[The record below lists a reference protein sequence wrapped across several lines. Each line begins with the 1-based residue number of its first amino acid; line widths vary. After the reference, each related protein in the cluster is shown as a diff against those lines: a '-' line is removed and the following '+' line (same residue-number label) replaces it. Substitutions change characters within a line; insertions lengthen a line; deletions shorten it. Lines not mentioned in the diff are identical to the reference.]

1 MGAHARL
8 LSGTRRLSGSL
19 RAERGARG
27 QARLR
32 VWAMAFVVALC
43 AGGAAGRREVL
54 AETIDLSRIAALSFS
69 DSGEVVLLDGDSGE
83 PVGAVRMGGVPRDL
97 AVTSGEWLVAAE
109 DSRIESV
116 SLVAPGETHQLWM
129 CQPDHVVAGVGP
141 RRAYVSR
148 SDPSAVV
155 AVTLGAASTVD
166 WATKVPGQVRALALD
181 PGGRIV
187 FAGYDWHPGRIA
199 AIDTMT
205 GGIERTLSIGHV
217 PVALAVSRDGA
228 TLYALGRREG
238 LLTAISIADGNQRAT
253 VHLGANPRA
262 LAVSE
267 DGARIYVADPTKSKL
282 TVVEGAGLT
291 VQGIVELPG
300 RPYDLAVTPDGTR
313 VVVTS
318 PRSLAVFVIDT
329 ATLRVVHTQRFHR
342 RPRHVV
348 VAPGTAKSV
357 TPTVAAT
364 ATLPSPMVPPT
375 PTATEVPSYT
385 PTLLPSPTDTVT
397 PITTASATATCVPSP
412 TPTLMPTSAPST
424 PPGVL
429 VGQVVDDGTAQ
440 PLAGVEVVVAQAVVA
455 TTDAH
460 GRYFWLPSVA
470 GEALL
475 ELKKSGYS
483 SARRRAGADRIAA
496 LRLQDARLTALAPP
510 VAVNDAGGV
519 VRTPYTALGVSGT
532 VELSVPSGALPMAT
546 DIRLTVLSPQGLC
559 TPVPL
564 GWSVLLGIDL
574 SLAATTPW
582 PGGSLVQ
589 VPLAL
594 LGSTASR
601 LVIAAVWDDAASRWQ
616 GGPPAVLKGDQL
628 EVEVDGMAPGVQ
640 LALLVADSLPVQPPQ
655 PARGEPLRGVE
666 PVLPT
671 PGAAL
676 VTVAPAAIVA
686 GSGAGAQV
694 LVEVDSLL
702 QPVPSGTLL
711 EVQLREE
718 YERRDGQR
726 ITGAVSTQD
735 IIGYQLTPTLSPS
748 HASTSLGAYFD
759 LRPSGTFG
767 MGELRQGRVAIDL
780 TLPQGAGHPEV
791 VGPTGGEVRGVGGLR
806 LIVPPGAAEQRTVI
820 SLRPV
825 AAAAL
830 PEGAGTRSDLL
841 GAFALEVDG
850 GVLSPG
856 AAYELSLASPVPDG
870 LEFVIAQLAT
880 VDERSALVLTGF
892 GHSQNGLIAL
902 EACSAAA
909 SLCAAG
915 FGGGGTYAVFAL
927 PSGAAIVTGTVTD
940 GSGVRAGVVV
950 EADTIGVVSQ
960 TDSAGRYL
968 LPVPAGVTS
977 TVSCSDHVRD
987 LGGTVTVTPLPHE
1000 VVSAD
1005 IMLRPT
1011 LPTVVQIAPPN
1022 HASQVP
1028 AGAVITITFSKPIAA
1043 ASIADTSVLLLQ
1055 TDSRLTSTTH
1065 GVSIRVS
1072 LSADGMQLLLTPT
1085 EALAPNTVYRVVL
1098 TSDVTDLYGNPLS
1111 PRPPSAGSGQ
1121 VLGDG
1126 QGEGA
1131 FASDFTTAAIFKAEA
1146 LPPNTLRLSL
1156 PDEQGKVFVCGG
1168 AQLAAPGT
1176 FVVVNNL
1183 ASGRTVTG
1191 VATNNSGT
1199 SGSDTCDFLFPNRCD
1214 SSRPGSFCAVIDAA
1228 VGDRIQVQVQDVLHN
1243 TVTLDPGNM
1252 IDERTGATAIP
1263 PEGGV
1268 VSAAAD
1274 PRYQAFVPDGAF
1286 AQTTIVRLTPIVAN
1300 GAGLSLA
1307 DYPTLTNLDQ
1317 SKIELIG
1324 AVQLDFMGTAQ
1335 RNLDIS
1341 VPAPAD
1347 AAAGDQYIATQVIN
1361 FRGGDEQTMVDTAHF
1376 DAAAC
1381 ALDPQRCL
1389 VVTDPSA
1396 FPGVTMGGTFGVHRA
1411 KECLAYVTGWIS
1423 IGDHFNNGYVPGG
1436 TLGALLPFPVQVS
1449 TPVRFAVPLP
1459 CNRAVDVKLQ
1469 TFDDRP
1475 ITAQTVNMPGQ
1486 GQVVE
1491 LQRRLTDTT
1500 EPPRVE
1506 GISVPEGT
1514 QEVDPSAPLSVTFS
1528 KPLDPNSLDPATVQ
1542 LVDGHGR
1549 SVKGT
1554 VRLSAD
1560 GRVVTFVPD
1569 TRLRFG
1575 VQYRLSV
1582 HGVSDKDG
1590 NELSGAV
1597 TAGFTV
1603 FQPHVIGHITAV
1615 DARDVV
1621 VVDPMAVH
1629 LPTGERLLA
1638 VAEGDGL
1645 RADVAG
1651 GINIYDVSDP
1661 SAGLGTGLSSSPP
1674 VIASHAT
1681 AGVDRALVFV
1691 PGPAVTTTGAH
1702 ARTFTGPFIM
1712 SIDGPGGAER
1722 FGVWRL
1728 FDLENFPAI
1737 TEVASRLINQSAESW
1752 DLVNLRDPTQSPPP
1766 DFLKFIP
1773 NDLGIPEGVAA
1784 VDTQIA
1790 YIANAPNIGIQAVVV
1805 QQMDAGE
1812 LVGPQVDGTLLGIYR
1827 AVTILKNNILAV
1839 RQDGAANTLVLA
1851 DPNLTTVTGTYLLPG
1866 GARPLAVTGLADWPA
1881 RIDGVDAQGQPTSTV
1896 EPRDLAVVMC
1906 DGIGVC
1912 VVPVS
1917 VGGFDPSLLPNG
1929 AGVLRTPGRISRG
1942 SVGDPSTQL
1951 LYVADGT
1958 AGLTVID
1965 LAVAGGSVDD
1975 DNDGIDDRVLGAV
1988 DLDGSRAVRVARYV
2002 DMAGRQIVAVAAG
2015 TGGVYLVQV
2024 APSQFGLQL
2033 FDNNNVRLL
2042 SPALNVTSG
2051 AYVALNGD
2059 NDNFNVDDQGNAIL
2073 DKDEA
2078 GPVTGEDDL
2087 RRMDLFIGEVAG
2099 TVTLSCTAGCERVA
2113 LWTTP
2118 QKGQSLPLPASWDL
2132 GSAMRPPST
2141 AWVEGLAASDTE
2153 RDVRFELRWDTPAG
2167 TSSAPLM
2174 DAATFT
2180 VIDLK
2185 FVDGTHGV
2193 QLQADRAWDPEWWHV
2208 RPAVAQSAEPDT
2220 RNFILSL
2227 PLEVVED
2234 IVERTVDFAKV
2245 NATAFR
2251 RVFMHGVGDPQ
2262 RARIDVASVD
2272 TASEGHAG
2280 AEVDKTTA
2288 VVTSMGSSEIIS
2300 TEDYAIYQGNLL
2312 GQSSEEV
2319 RQETR
2324 ASSGTA
2330 PLQASTAG
2338 TQQTCLVPSVVIT
2351 DAQGNQRDPLPGV
2364 NTCKVELT
2372 VIDAQAFKDQIAA
2385 ELGGASNDDGLIAAY
2400 KSFDAATHPNQ
2411 SHMDGALADGLSRLV
2426 LRFEVPSTF
2435 VQQTGA
2441 KSVEFAITPAPA
2453 LVTVGTNHTD
2463 DVGHPLGWLSASGF
2477 GTHSDSVVVE
2487 IDQGTVPPMAVAVY
2501 TPPNSFPFLTGAG
2514 ADASPHSDLSFNITV
2529 RNPETGERFHIQ
2541 PLRLVR
2547 PPVIFVHGLFGDRTA
2562 WESYLEKFSDDFDTR
2577 TVDYGDI
2584 NVSGFDRI
2592 FLRVPQVTRQV
2603 TGELRSGNGSAGRL
2617 GSKKIAATRVDSVQ
2631 HSMGGIAVRWYV
2643 SEGLESLNGV
2653 ARDMPPGYGAFFV
2666 QRGSADHFRRPDN
2679 FDRGDIRNVVTI
2691 GTPMLGSPF
2700 GNWVVRDLCGDG
2712 AGGNKTRGQC
2722 FDGLT
2727 LATIISDS
2735 QAGKGASA
2743 QPDYGDAIYDL
2754 AIGSQAISAMKSFES
2769 GPVHVHAIGTTA
2781 DNIGNFF
2788 TGVGLRFL
2796 SEMLAQSQSRRYCPD
2811 FSPSSSDL
2819 IVPIESQY
2827 YGMPDAAQT
2836 FEPGVTHLQQDSD
2849 ERVIADAVRVL
2860 EDNVAT
2866 GDAVNR
2872 FASGYPTKPVIGLCG
2887 Q

>member
-1 MGAHARL
+1 M
-8 LSGTRRLSGSL
+8 
-19 RAERGARG
+19 
-27 QARLR
+27 
-32 VWAMAFVVALC
+32 
-43 AGGAAGRREVL
+43 
-54 AETIDLSRIAALSFS
+54 DLSRTGALSFNYSGQVVMLDS
-69 DSGEVVLLDGDSGE
+69 DSGELVGTVLMS
-83 PVGAVRMGGVPRDL
+83 RVPRGL
-97 AVTSGEWLVAAE
+97 AVTSDQWLVAME
-109 DSRIESV
+109 DSKIESV
-116 SLVAPGETHQLWM
+116 SLAAPGETYRLRIYRPGQ
-129 CQPDHVVAGVGP
+129 VVAGVGP

-148 SDPSAVV
+148 SSPSAVV
-155 AVTLGAASTVD
+155 AVTLGAESAVD
-166 WATKVPGQVRALALD
+166 WATKIPWRVRALACD
-181 PGGRIV
+181 PRGRTV
-187 FAGYDWHPGRIA
+187 FAGYGWQPGRIA
-199 AIDTMT
+199 AIDAVT
-205 GGIERTLSIGHV
+205 GRIERTLTIGHAAA
-217 PVALAVSRDGA
+217 ALAVSRDGA
-228 TLYALGRREG
+228 TLYALGQQGGR
-238 LLTAISIADGNQRAT
+238 LTAINIADGSPRAT
-253 VHLGANPRA
+253 AHLGASPRA
-262 LAVSE
+262 LAVSG
-267 DGARIYVADPTKSKL
+267 DDTRIYVADPTKNRL
-282 TVVEGAGLT
+282 TVVESAGLS
-291 VQGIVELPG
+291 VQGTIELPG

-313 VVVTS
+313 LIVTS
-318 PRSLAVFVIDT
+318 PRSFAVFVVDT
-329 ATLRVVHTQRFHR
+329 ATLQVVHTRRFRR
-342 RPRHVV
+342 RPRLVV
-348 VAPGTAKSV
+348 VAPGTTTPE
-357 TPTVAAT
+357 TPTPAAT
-364 ATLPSPMVPPT
+364 STWPT
-375 PTATEVPSYT
+375 PTMTEVSSNT
-385 PTLLPSPTDTVT
+385 PTPPTTI
-397 PITTASATATCVPSP
+397 PTTSASATLAASP
-412 TPTLMPTSAPST
+412 TPTLVPSSTPST

-440 PLAGVEVVVAQAVVA
+440 PLAGVEVMAAHAVVA
-455 TTDAH
+455 TTDTH
-460 GRYFWLPSVA
+460 GRYFWSPSEA
-470 GEALL
+470 GETVL
-475 ELKKSGYS
+475 ELEKSGYS
-483 SARRRAGADRIAA
+483 RARRRAGAEGIAA

-519 VRTPYTALGVSGT
+519 VRTPYTAPGVNGT
-532 VELSVPSGALPMAT
+532 VELSIPSGALPAET
-546 DIRLTVLSPQGLC
+546 GVRLTVLSPQGLIA
-559 TPVPL
+559 PVPL
-564 GWSVLLGIDL
+564 GWSALLGIDL

-582 PGGSLVQ
+582 PGGSAVR

-594 LGSTASR
+594 LGSTAS
-601 LVIAAVWDDAASRWQ
+601 LPVIAAVWDDAASRWQ

-628 EVEVDGMAPGVQ
+628 EIEVDGMAPGTQ
-640 LALLVADSLPVQPPQ
+640 LALLVADSIPTQPPQ

-694 LVEVDSLL
+694 VVEVDSLL

-718 YERRDGQR
+718 YERHDGQR

-759 LRPSGTFG
+759 LTPSGTFG

-830 PEGAGTRSDLL
+830 PGGAGTRSDLL
-841 GAFALEVDG
+841 GAFTLEVDG

-856 AAYELSLASPVPDG
+856 AAYELSLTSPVPDG

-880 VDERSALVLTGF
+880 VGERSALVLTGF
-892 GHSQNGLIAL
+892 GHSQNGFIAL

-909 SLCAAG
+909 SLCTAG

-950 EADTIGVVSQ
+950 EADTIGVVSM
-960 TDSAGRYL
+960 TDSAGRYV

-987 LGGTVTVTPLPHE
+987 LGGTVTVTPLPAQ
-1000 VVSAD
+1000 VISAD
-1005 IMLRPT
+1005 ITLRPT
-1011 LPTVVQIAPPN
+1011 SPTVVQIDPAN
-1022 HASQVP
+1022 HASQVS
-1028 AGAVITITFSKPIAA
+1028 AGAVITITFSEPIAA
-1043 ASIADTSVLLLQ
+1043 ASITDTSVLLLQ
-1055 TDSRLTSTTH
+1055 TDSRLTSPTH

-1098 TSDVTDLYGNPLS
+1098 TSDVTDSHGNPFS
-1111 PRPPSAGSGQ
+1111 PQP
-1121 VLGDG
+1121 LGDG

-1156 PDEQGKVFVCGG
+1156 PDAQGKVFVCGG
-1168 AQLAAPGT
+1168 TQLAAPGT

-1183 ASGRTVTG
+1183 ANGLTVTG

-1199 SGSDTCDFLFPNRCD
+1199 SGSDTCDVLFANRCD
-1214 SSRPGSFCAVIDAA
+1214 TSQPGSFCAVIDAA
-1228 VGDRIQVQVQDVLHN
+1228 VGDGIQVQVEDILHN
-1243 TVTLDPGNM
+1243 TVTLDPGSM
-1252 IDERTGATAIP
+1252 TDERTGATAIP

-1274 PRYQAFVPDGAF
+1274 SLYQAFVPDGAF

-1300 GAGLSLA
+1300 GAGLNLT

-1324 AVQLDFMGTAQ
+1324 AVQLDFIGTAQ

-1347 AAAGDQYIATQVIN
+1347 AVAGDQYIATQVIN
-1361 FRGGDEQTMVDTAHF
+1361 FRGTDEQTMVDTAHF

-1381 ALDPQRCL
+1381 ALDPQKCL

-1411 KECLAYVTGWIS
+1411 KDCLAYATGWIS

-1491 LQRRLTDTT
+1491 LPRRLTDTT
-1500 EPPRVE
+1500 EPPHVE
-1506 GISVPEGT
+1506 GMSVPEGT

-1528 KPLDPNSLDPATVQ
+1528 KPLDPSSLDPARVQ
-1542 LVDGHGR
+1542 LVDGYGR

-1575 VQYRLSV
+1575 AQYRLSV
-1582 HGVSDKDG
+1582 QGVSDKDG

-1629 LPTGERLLA
+1629 LPAGQRLLA

-1691 PGPAVTTTGAH
+1691 PGPAVTTSGAH

-1728 FDLENFPAI
+1728 FDLANFPAI

-1773 NDLGIPEGVAA
+1773 NDLGIPEGLAA

-1790 YIANAPNIGIQAVVV
+1790 YIANAPNIGLQAVVV

-1851 DPNLTTVTGTYLLPG
+1851 DPNLTNVTGTYLLPA
-1866 GARPLAVTGLADWPA
+1866 GARPLAVTGLADWPT
-1881 RIDGVDAQGQPTSTV
+1881 RIDGVGAQGQPASTV

-1917 VGGFDPSLLPNG
+1917 VGGFDPSLLPRG

-1975 DNDGIDDRVLGAV
+1975 DGDGIDDRVLGAV

-2033 FDNNNVRLL
+2033 FDNNNVRFL
-2042 SPALNVTSG
+2042 SAALNATSG
-2051 AYVALNGD
+2051 AYVVLNGD

-2167 TSSAPLM
+2167 TSSAPSM

-2251 RVFMHGVGDPQ
+2251 RLFMHGVGDPQ

-2300 TEDYAIYQGNLL
+2300 TEDYAIYQGSIL

-2338 TQQTCLVPSVVIT
+2338 TQQTCLVPSVIVT

-2385 ELGGASNDDGLIAAY
+2385 ELGGVSNDDGLIAAY
-2400 KSFDAATHPNQ
+2400 KSFDKKAHPTQ

-2435 VQQTGA
+2435 VQQTGT
-2441 KSVEFAITPAPA
+2441 KSVEFVITSPGLMMA
-2453 LVTVGTNHTD
+2453 GTNHTD
-2463 DVGHPLGWLSASGF
+2463 DVGLPLGWLSDSGF
-2477 GTHSDSVVVE
+2477 TTLHADRVTVAIDETVV
-2487 IDQGTVPPMAVAVY
+2487 PNMAVAVY
-2501 TPPNSFPFLTGAG
+2501 TPPNSFPFVGPGAQPRQVALT
-2514 ADASPHSDLSFNITV
+2514 ITV
-2529 RNPETGERFHIQ
+2529 RNHATGERFAVQ
-2541 PLRLVR
+2541 PLTLVR
-2547 PPVIFVHGLFGDRTA
+2547 SPVVFVHGLFGDKTA
-2562 WESYLEKFSDDFDTR
+2562 WRKYLDAFAPDFLTHA
-2577 TVDYGDI
+2577 VDYGDI
-2584 NVSGFDRI
+2584 NVSGFDSI
-2592 FLRVPQVTRQV
+2592 FLRIPQLTQRITQ
-2603 TGELRSGNGSAGRL
+2603 ELRSGTRSFLPPDDIGA
-2617 GSKKIAATRVDSVQ
+2617 KKIAATRVDSVQ

-2643 SEGLESLNGV
+2643 SEGLEALNNV
-2653 ARDMPPGYGAFFV
+2653 ARNTPPGYGKFSISQ
-2666 QRGSADHFRRPDN
+2666 QRDHFRRPDN
-2679 FDRGDIRNVVTI
+2679 FNQGDIRNVVTI
-2691 GTPMLGSPF
+2691 GTPMWGSPF

-2712 AGGNKTRGQC
+2712 AGGIKTRSEC
-2722 FDGLT
+2722 FSGFT
-2727 LATIISDS
+2727 LSSIITGS
-2735 QAGKGASA
+2735 QTGKNARTA
-2743 QPDYGDAIYDL
+2743 RDYGDAIYDL
-2754 AIGSQAISAMKSFES
+2754 AIGSQGITAMFGFEA
-2769 GPVHVHAIGTTA
+2769 GPVQVHAIGSTA
-2781 DNIGNFF
+2781 DGIGNFF
-2788 TGVGLRFL
+2788 EGLGVQFL
-2796 SEMLAQSQSRRYCPD
+2796 AEVLAQSQARKYCANFAPD
-2811 FSPSSSDL
+2811 TSDL
-2819 IVPIESQY
+2819 IVPFGSQF
-2827 YGMPDAAQT
+2827 YGMPPEDRTSLPRTNHIQQDYSEKVIDAAK
-2836 FEPGVTHLQQDSD
+2836 S
-2849 ERVIADAVRVL
+2849 VL
-2860 EDNVAT
+2860 EDASARGN
-2866 GDAVNR
+2866 AVNL
-2872 FASGYPTKPVIGLCG
+2872 FNSGYSTELPRQCG
-2887 Q
+2887 DTR